1 MLITFIYNL
10 ELYLVHIEMV
20 FIHVLELVFGDTAH
34 FASSPN
40 ISITIVF
47 KIQVYWV

>member
-20 FIHVLELVFGDTAH
+20 FIHILELVFGDTAH
-34 FASSPN
+34 FASCQN
-40 ISITIVF
+40 VSINNCF
-47 KIQVYWV
+47 